1 MWIYFFDILFAAP
14 VCAHVGACT
23 SPESTGNALMTN
35 KLLGSNDPGARVFGI
50 DPGKSDDAECKG
62 SPVTVWSPKS
72 DTTTAKSDTTT
83 AKSDT
88 TTAKSDTTTAK
99 SNTTTAKSVV
109 DDACGTVLGVAGAT
123 LSFVAT
129 AIMN

>member
-83 AKSDT
+83 AKS
-88 TTAKSDTTTAK
+88 
-99 SNTTTAKSVV
+99 NTTTAKSVV